1 VDEGTRQGDPVV
13 EGQGQRGPEEIREHI
28 EQTRREVGD
37 TAAALAE
44 KADVKSQAKA
54 KFEDVKSRVG
64 SKGADSVERVKQN
77 APEPVKR
84 AATSV
89 STTAQK
95 HPKRMRIAAAAAVAG
110 LLLGWLMRRR

>member
-1 VDEGTRQGDPVV
+1 VD
-13 EGQGQRGPEEIREHI
+13 I

-54 KFEDVKSRVG
+54 RIDDVKSRVDAKRG
-64 SKGADSVERVKQN
+64 DSVERVKQST
-77 APEPVKR
+77 PEPVKR
-84 AATSV
+84 AATSL

-95 HPKRMRIAAAAAVAG
+95 HPKPIGIAVAAAVG
-110 LLLGWLMRRR
+110 VLLIGRLIRRR